1 MNRLNLIAL
10 AVFTGLLVWV
20 FTFDSPKTRLIQT
33 RVNAAFA
40 SFKRSG
46 AEVQGA
52 LSGNADVQ
60 KSPAQLLSENER
72 LTIENAELRV
82 YKSRVDQLQS
92 EVTRLDY
99 LLGFVK
105 RQDTALIP
113 AKILARKTASWYRQA
128 TIDKGRNQ
136 GVLDGSPIVIPTGT
150 DGRPALVGR
159 VARADANEAEILFI
173 TDELCKVAARIE
185 GSGERGLLEG
195 MRVSAARRPELRL
208 RYLPR
213 NAAIKQGQKVLS
225 HDSTNRFPPD
235 ILLGTVI
242 DFRDGDASS
251 EAIVEPA
258 VNLDDLPYVLVMQ
271 LVPEETHAPPAAA
284 PK

>member
-52 LSGNADVQ
+52 LSGNADIQ

-92 EVTRLDY
+92 EVSRLDY

-105 RQDTALIP
+105 RQETALIP
-113 AKILARKTASWYRQA
+113 ARILARKTAAWYRQA
-128 TIDKGRNQ
+128 TIDKGTNQ

-185 GSGERGLLEG
+185 GSGDRGLLEG

>member
-92 EVTRLDY
+92 EVSRLDY

-105 RQDTALIP
+105 RQDTALLLVGHVT
-113 AKILARKTASWYRQA
+113 KE
-128 TIDKGRNQ
+128 

>member
-92 EVTRLDY
+92 EVSRLDY

-113 AKILARKTASWYRQA
+113 AKILARKTAAWYRQA

-159 VARADANEAEILFI
+159 VARADANEAEILFV
-173 TDELCKVAARIE
+173 TDERCKVAARIE

>member
-92 EVTRLDY
+92 EVSRLDY

-113 AKILARKTASWYRQA
+113 AKILARKTAAWYRQA

>member
-33 RVNAAFA
+33 RVNTAFA

-92 EVTRLDY
+92 EVSRLDY

-113 AKILARKTASWYRQA
+113 ARILARKTAAWYRQA

-185 GSGERGLLEG
+185 GSGDRGLLEG

-258 VNLDDLPYVLVMQ
+258 VNLDDLPYILVMQ

>member
-1 MNRLNLIAL
+1 
-10 AVFTGLLVWV
+10 
-20 FTFDSPKTRLIQT
+20 
-33 RVNAAFA
+33 
-40 SFKRSG
+40 
-46 AEVQGA
+46 
-52 LSGNADVQ
+52 
-60 KSPAQLLSENER
+60 
-72 LTIENAELRV
+72 
-82 YKSRVDQLQS
+82 
-92 EVTRLDY
+92 
-99 LLGFVK
+99 
-105 RQDTALIP
+105 
-113 AKILARKTASWYRQA
+113 
-128 TIDKGRNQ
+128 
-136 GVLDGSPIVIPTGT
+136 
-150 DGRPALVGR
+150 
-159 VARADANEAEILFI
+159 
-173 TDELCKVAARIE
+173 
-185 GSGERGLLEG
+185 

-258 VNLDDLPYVLVMQ
+258 VNLDDLPYVIVMQ

>member
-1 MNRLNLIAL
+1 MPLKLGQPLPEITLKQGILGADGKVGLVDVSLRRNVGKGKTVILFVPL
-10 AVFTGLLVWV
+10 AFTGVC
-20 FTFDSPKTRLIQT
+20 
-33 RVNAAFA
+33 
-40 SFKRSG
+40 
-46 AEVQGA
+46 
-52 LSGNADVQ
+52 
-60 KSPAQLLSENER
+60 
-72 LTIENAELRV
+72 
-82 YKSRVDQLQS
+82 
-92 EVTRLDY
+92 
-99 LLGFVK
+99 
-105 RQDTALIP
+105 
-113 AKILARKTASWYRQA
+113 
-128 TIDKGRNQ
+128 
-136 GVLDGSPIVIPTGT
+136 
-150 DGRPALVGR
+150 
-159 VARADANEAEILFI
+159 